1 MEGKKIMLNLKINEK
16 NMGDKLLFRA
26 LKLTAYEGEII
37 SITGASGCGKSTIL
51 RMIAGLEMLNDRDVL
66 EINALDGEIGF
77 IFQKPIL
84 YPHLNVGKNIL
95 LGCKEKLSKQE
106 LLNLAENKLKSVDL
120 EGYYDREINTLSG
133 GEIQRVIL
141 ARALL
146 AIPKLLLLDEP
157 FSALDIDA
165 RREIALD
172 VRNILKKHGITAI
185 HVTHDHD
192 EAKII
197 GDNVLNW
204 KDICKPYDASNNNEQ
219 R

>member
-51 RMIAGLEMLNDRDVL
+51 RMIAGLEMLNDSDVL

-106 LLNLAENKLKSVDL
+106 LLNLAETKLKSVDL

-172 VRNILKKHGITAI
+172 VRNILKKYGITAI